1 MTLMSM
7 PPALVMLSVKLPQLL
22 LLMNGQSNALIT
34 LHLVSL
40 LVIRCPCSRLVA
52 RLIRFLIGVGGMA
65 MGTLLHLIRCVIL
78 LIRLYG
84 LPKLGC

>member
-1 MTLMSM
+1 MSI
-7 PPALVMLSVKLPQLL
+7 PPAVLVLSVKPPQLL
-22 LLMNGQSNALIT
+22 LFMNGQSRALIT

-52 RLIRFLIGVGGMA
+52 SLIPFLIGVGGMA
-65 MGTLLHLIRCVIL
+65 IGTLLQLIRWVIL

-84 LPKLGC
+84 LPRLGC